1 MMDSKNDTP
10 RGIPAPPATER
21 EKMLAGRPYISSG
34 PELFGAR
41 QAAKELLFDFNAL
54 RPGQTGERDA
64 ILRRLFGRIGEP
76 FYVEPP
82 FRCDYGSNILI
93 GGNFYANYDCVILD
107 CAPVTIGDNVLFGPG
122 VHIYTAGHPAHP
134 EPRNAG
140 IEYAAPVTIGN
151 NVWLGGRVVVTPGVT
166 IGDNAVIGAGSVVT
180 RDVPPSVIAAGN
192 PCRVLR
198 AVTDEDR
205 KFYFRGLPLDK

>member
-1 MMDSKNDTP
+1 
-10 RGIPAPPATER
+10 
-21 EKMLAGRPYISSG
+21 MLAGRPYISSG

-41 QAAKELLFDFNAL
+41 QAAKELVRLNAL

-76 FYVEPP
+76 FYVEPF

-93 GGNFYANYDCVILD
+93 GVGTSTRTTTASSST
-107 CAPVTIGDNVLFGPG
+107 APPSRSAT
-122 VHIYTAGHPAHP
+122 TSSSAPAFTSTRP
-134 EPRNAG
+134 DTRRIRSRETRGSSTRPA
-140 IEYAAPVTIGN
+140 TIGN